1 MKTGDEVLQRLNISS
16 KTDITQV
23 PRGKGE
29 KISGKRIK

>member
-1 MKTGDEVLQRLNISS
+1 MNTGDEILQRLNIRL
-16 KTDITQV
+16 KTDIKQV